1 MHVQDEQRNIPPFK
15 DPTYEYRKGSKDTM
29 AKLLRK
35 EFGYC
40 NVIYTEFEKKK
51 KKDSAAT
58 KPMLIC

>member
-1 MHVQDEQRNIPPFK
+1 MPVHDEQRNIPPFK
-15 DPTYEYRKGSKDTM
+15 DPTYKYRKGSKDTM

-40 NVIYTEFEKKK
+40 NAIYTEFGKK
-51 KKDSAAT
+51 KKDIAAT